1 MTSTFRDKVQQLE
14 QELAKCNK
22 TIESCGGLS
31 NVAIGSIAAP
41 IVIFLALYFL
51 SPGFV
56 KVKNGKK
63 DVRSF
68 KKVIIWS
75 FLISTVAW
83 ASIYGY
89 SQYSNGGASAPVI

>member
-14 QELAKCNK
+14 QELARCNK
-22 TIESCGGLS
+22 TIESSGGLS
-31 NVAIGSIAAP
+31 NIAIGSIVAP

-56 KVKNGKK
+56 KVKTGKK

-68 KKVIIWS
+68 KKVVVWTI
-75 FLISTVAW
+75 LISTIAW
-83 ASIYGY
+83 GSIYGY
-89 SQYSNGGASAPVI
+89 SQYSNGSVSAPVI